1 VRILPVAFSS
11 LDVTLPP
18 VGSAPY
24 ACSMDQKNLPV
35 DAQSAET
42 LTKDGLRLT
51 LVDTADEALFH
62 AWLQADM
69 RGFHGPMFDEKTLTE
84 WAVGIADRRTT
95 GVYDD
100 SSADPTTPVGTVN
113 SWATPLTVPGGDV
126 SGWGVS
132 SVTVAPTHRRRGIA
146 RALLE
151 SELRTASALK
161 MPLVMITVSEATIYE
176 RFGFA
181 PAAFGTDLEIA
192 TKRARWAG
200 PTAPGRVQL
209 VPLETMRAQAEAI
222 VEAARLRT
230 PGEIGTWSHLW
241 DRTFRIS
248 ATDSGAKNKVRA
260 VRYDDERG
268 TPQGFALYVMKES
281 EQDYG
286 SHTAEIITLISAT
299 DDAYNALWRF
309 LLDLDLTSTLTAHL
323 RSVDEPLLWQVADK
337 RGVRARHFEHLWLRI
352 LDVPAALQARTY
364 SAPLSLS
371 IQVTDPYGFAAGK
384 FSLSVD
390 GAGRCF
396 VTTDTTRDDADLTMS
411 VNELGALYLGGVS
424 AVTLVRA
431 GRVQS
436 NSRGAAAA
444 FDQAFRSKVAPWLSV
459 WF

>member
-1 VRILPVAFSS
+1 
-11 LDVTLPP
+11 
-18 VGSAPY
+18 
-24 ACSMDQKNLPV
+24 MDHNSQPI
-35 DAQSAET
+35 DAQSAQT
-42 LTKDGLRLT
+42 LANDGLRLT
-51 LVDTADEALFH
+51 LVDTADAPLFE
-62 AWLQADM
+62 AWLQADA
-69 RGFHGPMFDEKTLTE
+69 RGFHGSTFDEKTAKE
-84 WAVGIADRRTT
+84 WMAGIADRRTT

-100 SSADPTTPVGTVN
+100 SSAEPETPVATVN
-113 SWATPLTVPGGDV
+113 SWATPLTVPGGDI
-126 SGWGVS
+126 SGWGIS
-132 SVTVAPTHRRRGIA
+132 SVTVAPTHRRRGVA

-151 SELRTASALK
+151 SELRTASALN
-161 MPLVMITVSEATIYE
+161 MPLAMITVSEATIYE

-192 TKRARWAG
+192 TKRARWVG

-209 VPLETMRAQAEAI
+209 VALEAMRSQAEAI

-241 DRTFRIS
+241 DRTFRLSSIDPS
-248 ATDSGAKNKVRA
+248 AKSKVRA

-268 TPQGFALYVMKES
+268 TPQGFALYVMKEN

-299 DDAYNALWRF
+299 DDAYNALWRY

-337 RGVRARHFEHLWLRI
+337 RGIRARHFEHLWLRI
-352 LDVPAALQARTY
+352 LDVPAALQGRTY

-390 GAGRCF
+390 GSGRGF
-396 VTTDTTRDDADLTMS
+396 VTRDTTRDAADLAMS